1 MGTVGRD
8 VILHVLIMDPS
19 DNLSNLLVFRDILYV
34 EMTITKVIVLV
45 HNFGIKVTFTHDRT
59 FSRIFLLN
67 SNITGVLVVHD
78 GSLQLF

>member
-1 MGTVGRD
+1 MFSFKLEYHLTMIHFNRYLKSDDMGTVGRD

-45 HNFGIKVTFTHDRT
+45 H
-59 FSRIFLLN
+59 LYP
-67 SNITGVLVVHD
+67 
-78 GSLQLF
+78 

>member
-45 HNFGIKVTFTHDRT
+45 HNFGIKVTITYDRT

-67 SNITGVLVVHD
+67 NNITGVLVVHD
-78 GSLQLF
+78 GSL